1 MKIKTFNSFLN
12 DAETAINKFL
22 EGKTYVDIKTDTV
35 VHNNK
40 VFTQYTVVYEDGDKN
55 EEVPV
60 QMPDGITTYTRPK
73 GSDEPFQR
81 VMSVHSPTGWMDLNE
96 NGYKVAERIKN
107 RNEEI

>member
-22 EGKTYVDIKTDTV
+22 EDKTYIDLKTDTV

-40 VFTQYTVVYEDGDKN
+40 IFTQYTLIYEDGGKT

-60 QMPDGITTYTRPK
+60 QTMDGVTTYMRAK
-73 GSDEPFQR
+73 GSNEPFQR
-81 VMSVHSPTGWMDLNE
+81 VDGWSENE
-96 NGYKVAERIKN
+96 WRQSSEWPKEWARIKN
-107 RNEEI
+107 NK